1 VTETTAAREAH
12 RRSGSREQPPRR
24 HFRRDPL
31 RRKLLALADTVTVGL
46 VCLMLGIVTAP
57 DVGAWALVSYPIWLI
72 LGKLHGLYDR
82 DHTRLRHLTVDEVP
96 SILSWAMS
104 GTFATLVILYAA
116 PGAPGYFIAL
126 GMFATA
132 AGCAFVLR
140 VSARWLWRRVT
151 PPERA
156 LIVGSGPLAELTR
169 RKLRLYTD
177 MHIDA
182 VAGDHPV
189 TAEEARSDPRLE
201 EVDRVLVAATPLDD
215 ELVAELLKTCRE
227 RKLKLSVIPPT
238 GAFGTAVQLT
248 RVADLPIVE
257 YNTWDI
263 SRSTLL
269 LKRAFDLTVS
279 VAALTLLAP
288 VLGLIAVA
296 VAATSRSNPFF
307 VQRRAG
313 LGGKPFGM
321 FKFRTMVPD
330 AEDRLDEVVTLDD
343 LDEPMFKVPSDPR
356 ITRLGSV
363 LRRTS
368 LDELPQLVNV
378 LVGEMSL
385 VGPRP
390 EQVELVRRYRP
401 EHRFRLE
408 VKPGM
413 TGPMQV
419 FGRGELTFEERLGV
433 ERDYVE
439 NLSFGNDLRILA
451 LTFTAVIS
459 GKGAY

>member
-1 VTETTAAREAH
+1 VTETTAVPVESQRPSSPEPA
-12 RRSGSREQPPRR
+12 RR
-24 HFRRDPL
+24 HLQTDPL
-31 RRKLLALADTVTVGL
+31 RRKLLALADALAVCA
-46 VCLMLGIVTAP
+46 VCLVLGLLTAA
-57 DVGAWALVSYPIWLI
+57 DVGAWALVSLPLWL
-72 LGKLHGLYDR
+72 LLAKLHGLYDR
-82 DHTRLRHLTVDEVP
+82 DHKSLRHLTVDEVP

-116 PGAPGYFIAL
+116 PGAPGYFIAI
-126 GMFATA
+126 GMFGTA
-132 AGCAFVLR
+132 VAADLLLR
-140 VSARWLWRRVT
+140 IGARALWRQVT

-156 LIVGSGPLAELTR
+156 LIVGTGPLADMTR
-169 RKLRLYTD
+169 RKLRLFTD

-182 VAGDHPV
+182 VDGDHPL
-189 TAEEARSDPRLE
+189 TADEVRSDPRLDH
-201 EVDRVLVAATPLDD
+201 VDRVLVAATPLDE
-215 ELVAELLKTCRE
+215 ELVAELLRTCRE
-227 RKLKLSVIPPT
+227 RQVKLSLVPPT

-269 LKRAFDLTVS
+269 LKRGFDVVVSS
-279 VAALTLLAP
+279 VALTALSPLLGA
-288 VLGLIAVA
+288 IALAIV
-296 VAATSRSNPFF
+296 VSTRSSPFF

-313 LGGKPFGM
+313 LHGKPFPM

-330 AEDRLDEVVTLDD
+330 AEERLSEVVSLDE
-343 LDEPMFKVPSDPR
+343 LDEPMFKLSRDPR
-356 ITRLGSV
+356 VTTIGSV

-368 LDELPQLVNV
+368 LDELPQFLNV
-378 LVGEMSL
+378 LRGEMSL

-390 EQVELVRRYRP
+390 EQVELVERYRP

-408 VKPGM
+408 VQPGI

-419 FGRGELTFEERLGV
+419 FGRGELTFDERLAV
-433 ERDYVE
+433 ERDYIE
-439 NLSFGNDLRILA
+439 NLSLGRDLRILA
-451 LTFTAVIS
+451 MTVSAVAG